1 MNKYLMEVDKYFCG
15 STKFEIEAENKAD
28 ALEK

>member
-15 STKFEIEAENKAD
+15 STEFEIEAENKAD